1 MAHVFGGYM
10 ARMACMWLIFIFIF
24 FTLLFYFYLYF
35 ISCMRKR
42 ADIFLEWGSPESWR
56 KESGG
61 FFFLVGERKISFWKK
76 NRDRIK
82 EKMGGFWKK
91 VLVVGIEEE
100 EKKGRIFY
108 CLRWEEKE
116 RVSKGFWRIWE
127 KNHSWKKWIESKLPG
142 MLLVIIIIIFLYSR
156 LHSTLYSLAIFDN
169 YCCCLVWTLRATV
182 WFVETDLL
190 AYLCYFSLPFN
201 VFSSIW
207 I

>member
-1 MAHVFGGYM
+1 
-10 ARMACMWLIFIFIF
+10 
-24 FTLLFYFYLYF
+24 
-35 ISCMRKR
+35 MRKR
-42 ADIFLEWGSPESWR
+42 VAIYFGMRITRILEKGNCQI
-56 KESGG
+56 
-61 FFFLVGERKISFWKK
+61 FLVGERKVSFWK

-190 AYLCYFSLPFN
+190 AYLRYFSLPFN